1 MKQLIFTFFAII
13 FCYSVF
19 FDNDKKAVVVDDVN
33 YLNLDAPSFI
43 NTKSDTMTY
52 YAFPL
57 LEYNKATSLLESSKI
72 YQTPF
77 ITR

>member
-19 FDNDKKAVVVDDVN
+19 FDNDKKAVVVDEVK
-33 YLNLDAPSFI
+33 YINLDVPFFI
-43 NTKSDTMTY
+43 HAKSDTMSY

-72 YQTPF
+72 FQTPF
-77 ITR
+77 INR